1 MVIAPSGGHQ
11 FLNFDQE
18 GTYVAEYLNG
28 IGVVGFVLKYRL
40 AREAGSTY
48 KVDDAV
54 AHAQRAIR
62 LIRSRAEEWHVNP

>member
-1 MVIAPSGGHQ
+1 VVIAPGGGHQ

-18 GTYVAEYLNG
+18 GAYVAEYLNS
-28 IGVVGFVLKYRL
+28 IRVAGFVLKYRL

-54 AHAQRAIR
+54 ADA
-62 LIRSRAEEWHVNP
+62 